1 MDIDS
6 WPPAT
11 MMSASPLAICCM
23 PIATVRRPE
32 PQSWFRPHA
41 VFSCGTPAA
50 MAAWRAGFWP
60 WPAIRIWPRITSS
73 TSPPSTF
80 ARVER
85 GLDGRGAEL
94 VGRRVGE
101 GAVERTDGG
110 ARRSHDDD
118 V

>member
-1 MDIDS
+1 MDS

-23 PIATVRRPE
+23 PIATVRSPE
-32 PQSWFRPHA
+32 PQSWLRPQA
-41 VFSCGTPAA
+41 VFSWGTPAA

-60 WPAIRIWPRITSS
+60 WPAASTWPRITSS
-73 TSPPSTF
+73 TSPPRPW
-80 ARVER
+80 RVER
-85 GLDGRGAEL
+85 GLDGGGAEL